1 MNHCKVIGHLS
12 QNLNC
17 LAGAFCRC
25 THQAWSG
32 ERRSYQKYFRREE
45 HWKVVQGKP

>member
-17 LAGAFCRC
+17 LAGAF
-25 THQAWSG
+25 
-32 ERRSYQKYFRREE
+32 FRRA
-45 HWKVVQGKP
+45 HQGWSIVLKLFNSRDMA